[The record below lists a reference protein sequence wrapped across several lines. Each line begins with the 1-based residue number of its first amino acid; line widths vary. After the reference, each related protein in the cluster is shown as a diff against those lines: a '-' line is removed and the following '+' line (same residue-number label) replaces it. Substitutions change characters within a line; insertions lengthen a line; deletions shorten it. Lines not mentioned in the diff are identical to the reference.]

1 MTIGEYYELEILRQ
15 VDFGMYLKS
24 DLGDVLLPVKYI
36 PEGYKVG
43 DSIRVFLHRDSED
56 RLLATTLEPYG
67 KLNDFVALQVRDI
80 APHGAFMD
88 WGLEKDL
95 FVPVKEQP
103 RRYQVGDIEVVK
115 ICLDHKTDRLLGVGK
130 LNVFL
135 DKDASELSEGEEV
148 DILVFD
154 ESDLGYQSVVNQRY
168 SGLLYK
174 NELFQPVRVGDELK
188 GFVSKIRE
196 DGKLDLRLNKVG
208 VEAID
213 ENAKRLIE
221 ALEKNDGELALHDK
235 SSPEEIQRELK
246 MSKKAFKKALGGLYK
261 NKRVEL
267 LDSGIKLLN

>member
-1 MTIGEYYELEILRQ
+1 MTIGEFYELEILRE

-24 DLGDVLLPVKYI
+24 DLGDVLLPIKYV
-36 PEGYKVG
+36 PDGYKVG
-43 DSIRVFLHRDSED
+43 DFIRVFLHRDSED
-56 RLLATTLEPYG
+56 RLLATTLEPFG
-67 KLNDFVALQVRDI
+67 KLNDFVALQVKDK

-95 FVPVKEQP
+95 FVPIKEQP
-103 RRYQVGDIEVVK
+103 RRYEIGDIQVVR

-135 DKDASELSEGEEV
+135 DKDTSQLNEGDPV

-188 GFVSKIRE
+188 GYISKVRE

-213 ENAKRLIE
+213 ENTKRLIE
-221 ALEKNDGELALHDK
+221 ALEKNGGELPLHDK

-261 NKRVEL
+261 SKKVEL
-267 LDSGIKLLN
+267 LESGIKLIH